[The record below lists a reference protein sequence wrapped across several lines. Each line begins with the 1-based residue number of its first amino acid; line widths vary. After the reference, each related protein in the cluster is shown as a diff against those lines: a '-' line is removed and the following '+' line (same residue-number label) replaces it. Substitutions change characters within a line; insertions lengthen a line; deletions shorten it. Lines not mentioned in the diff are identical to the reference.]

1 MRLVWKCGGL
11 WIGLQGGRTN
21 ILPPE
26 GESYGVLCKIQT
38 KDLDSGRDR

>member
-11 WIGLQGGRTN
+11 RIGLQGGRAN
-21 ILPPE
+21 ILPPK